1 MRMIKCEL
9 DMCKNNKKGLC
20 NLEEISIKKS
30 YDNEMGYFIGG
41 ECSNYK
47 SKQSYLDE
55 ESERTFKLM
64 KISEGTYYA
73 VRRDVY
79 DDVDVE
85 YISRKY
91 PNMKTLIT
99 DNILMMGSSKANHR
113 FWLYEIS
120 EGEIKLASG
129 CDKYNE
135 LITDD
140 MLRFTCDYIR
150 EIPNN
155 FNTVGCL
162 TSTVYKM
169 IMKGFNL

>member
-1 MRMIKCEL
+1 
-9 DMCKNNKKGLC
+9 
-20 NLEEISIKKS
+20 
-30 YDNEMGYFIGG
+30 
-41 ECSNYK
+41 
-47 SKQSYLDE
+47 
-55 ESERTFKLM
+55 M
-64 KISEGTYYA
+64 KISEDTYYA

-99 DNILMMGSSKANHR
+99 DNLIIQGSSKVDNR
-113 FWLYEIS
+113 FWIYKIN
-120 EGEIKLASG
+120 GKEIKLASG

-140 MLRFTCDYIR
+140 MLKFTCDYIR

-155 FNTVGCL
+155 FNTIGCL

-169 IMKGFNL
+169 IKKGLNL